1 MSLRPSLR
9 TAGRALVLRS
19 RPLATKLEPLAWA
32 ATRRGYADE
41 RKGERS
47 QPAILRPSEN
57 AAFPQNQNAPES
69 APGQQSTT
77 EEAAAALEEL
87 AAAAKNQSA
96 GLEGGLTEAQ
106 EQALYNEGAI
116 PPTPSNGDPLRDLE
130 ILASGGLVA
139 KAETVQVATQE
150 PLSHKFPL
158 PKLPLPPHSHLKSRY
173 HPVLDQLTNL
183 MMRDGKKAQA
193 QRVSPSPCPAFWFH
207 VRIGTMNADECAPQ
221 NMAMVLNFLRT
232 SPPPI
237 INPRYPLLPGAPPP
251 AHLPL
256 NPVLYLTLAVDSV
269 APLVKIRRIAGG
281 AGGGRP
287 LELPAPL
294 AVRQRR
300 RAAFQWI
307 LDVVNKKPSKG
318 SGRTQFAHRVA
329 EEIVAVVEGRSG
341 VWDKRLALHK
351 LGTATRA
358 NLSVRPVKQNSRK

>member
-9 TAGRALVLRS
+9 TVGRALALRS
-19 RPLATKLEPLAWA
+19 RPLAIKREPLAWT

-41 RKGERS
+41 RNGNWG
-47 QPAILRPSEN
+47 QPSIPKPSEN
-57 AAFPQNQNAPES
+57 AASPQSHNTPES
-69 APGQQSTT
+69 LSGQQSTA

-87 AAAAKNQSA
+87 ASAAKNQSA

-116 PPTPSNGDPLRDLE
+116 PPTTSNGDPLRDLE
-130 ILASGGLVA
+130 ILASGGLLA
-139 KAETVQVATQE
+139 TAEEDKVATRQ
-150 PLSHKFPL
+150 PPRYKFPL
-158 PKLPLPPHSHLKSRY
+158 PALPLPPHSHLKSRY

-193 QRVSPSPCPAFWFH
+193 QR
-207 VRIGTMNADECAPQ
+207 

-237 INPRYPLLPGAPPP
+237 TNPRYPLLPGAPPP

-269 APLVKIRRIAGG
+269 APLVKIRRIPGG

-287 LELPAPL
+287 LEMPAPL

-307 LDVVNKKPSKG
+307 MDVVNKKPSKG
-318 SGRTQFAHRVA
+318 SGRTQFAHRMA
-329 EEIVAVVEGRSG
+329 EEIIAVVEGRSS

-358 NLSVRPVKQNSRK
+358 NLRVQPVKANGRK

>member
-9 TAGRALVLRS
+9 TAGRTLVLRS
-19 RPLATKLEPLAWA
+19 RPLAPRQALPVWA

-47 QPAILRPSEN
+47 QPPTLRPSEN
-57 AAFPQNQNAPES
+57 AAFPPSQIGSEP

-77 EEAAAALEEL
+77 DEAAAALEEL
-87 AAAAKNQSA
+87 VIAAKGQSA

-130 ILASGGLVA
+130 VLASGGLLTNA
-139 KAETVQVATQE
+139 QDTEIATSQR
-150 PLSHKFPL
+150 PGYKFPL
-158 PKLPLPPHSHLKSRY
+158 PSLPLPPHSHLKSRY

-193 QRVSPSPCPAFWFH
+193 QR
-207 VRIGTMNADECAPQ
+207 

-256 NPVLYLTLAVDSV
+256 NPVLYLTLAIDSV
-269 APLVKIRRIAGG
+269 APLLKIRRIPGG

-287 LELPAPL
+287 LELPVPL

-318 SGRTQFAHRVA
+318 SGRTQFPHRVA
-329 EEIVAVVEGRSG
+329 DEVIAVVEGRSG
-341 VWDKRLALHK
+341 VWDKRLTLHK

-358 NLSVRPVKQNSRK
+358 NLTVKPVKAH

>member
-1 MSLRPSLR
+1 MSLRPCLR
-9 TAGRALVLRS
+9 TTARALALRS
-19 RPLATKLEPLAWA
+19 RPLATIREPLAWA
-32 ATRRGYADE
+32 VTRRGYADE
-41 RKGERS
+41 HTGERS
-47 QPAILRPSEN
+47 QPPILKPSEN
-57 AAFPQNQNAPES
+57 AAFPQSQNAPES
-69 APGQQSTT
+69 VVGQQSTT

-96 GLEGGLTEAQ
+96 GLEGGLTDAQ

-130 ILASGGLVA
+130 ILASGGLLVNAEEVEVA
-139 KAETVQVATQE
+139 RPQ
-150 PLSHKFPL
+150 PPGYKFPL

-173 HPVLDQLTNL
+173 HPVLDQMTNL

-193 QRVSPSPCPAFWFH
+193 QR
-207 VRIGTMNADECAPQ
+207 
-221 NMAMVLNFLRT
+221 NMAMLLNFLRT

-256 NPVLYLTLAVDSV
+256 NPVLYLTLAIDSV
-269 APLVKIRRIAGG
+269 APLVKIRRIPGG

-287 LELPAPL
+287 LEMPSPL

-307 LDVVNKKPSKG
+307 LDAVDKKPSKG
-318 SGRTQFAHRVA
+318 SGRTQFAHRMA
-329 EEIVAVVEGRSG
+329 EEIIAVVEGRSS
-341 VWDKRLALHK
+341 VWEKRLALHK

-358 NLSVRPVKQNSRK
+358 NLNVKPVKQNMK

>member
-1 MSLRPSLR
+1 MSLRPSFR
-9 TAGRALVLRS
+9 AACRALALRS
-19 RPLATKLEPLAWA
+19 RPLGPRQESLAWA
-32 ATRRGYADE
+32 ATRRGYANDSGNVPPL
-41 RKGERS
+41 RKAAGAVPPEGQSTGS
-47 QPAILRPSEN
+47 QSATPA
-57 AAFPQNQNAPES
+57 
-69 APGQQSTT
+69 GQQSLTRDEGT
-77 EEAAAALEEL
+77 DALVEL
-87 AAAAKNQSA
+87 ARAARKDSPGAE
-96 GLEGGLTEAQ
+96 LGGLTEAQ
-106 EQALYNEGAI
+106 EQALYRDGAI

-130 ILASGGLVA
+130 VLASGGLLANPGDVEVA
-139 KAETVQVATQE
+139 APTN
-150 PLSHKFPL
+150 PGHKFPM
-158 PKLPLPPHSHLKSRY
+158 PTLPLPPHSHLKERY

-193 QRVSPSPCPAFWFH
+193 QR
-207 VRIGTMNADECAPQ
+207 

-307 LDVVNKKPSKG
+307 LDVVDKKPSKG
-318 SGRTQFAHRVA
+318 SGRTQFAHRLA
-329 EEIVAVVEGRSG
+329 EEIIAVVEGRSG

-358 NLSVRPVKQNSRK
+358 NLMVKPVKANSK

>member
-9 TAGRALVLRS
+9 TAGRALALRS
-19 RPLATKLEPLAWA
+19 RPLATIREPLAWA

-41 RKGERS
+41 PRGERS
-47 QPAILRPSEN
+47 QPAILKPSEN
-57 AAFPQNQNAPES
+57 AAFPQSQTAPES
-69 APGQQSTT
+69 ARGQQSTA

-87 AAAAKNQSA
+87 ATAAKNQSV

-116 PPTPSNGDPLRDLE
+116 PPTQSNGNPLRDLE
-130 ILASGGLVA
+130 ILASGGLLA
-139 KAETVQVATQE
+139 KDQE
-150 PLSHKFPL
+150 VEVTTPQRLGHKFPL

-193 QRVSPSPCPAFWFH
+193 QR
-207 VRIGTMNADECAPQ
+207 
-221 NMAMVLNFLRT
+221 NMTMVLNFLRT

-269 APLVKIRRIAGG
+269 APLVKIRRIPGG
-281 AGGGRP
+281 AGGGRA

-300 RAAFQWI
+300 RTAFQWI
-307 LDVVNKKPSKG
+307 MDVVNKKPSKG
-318 SGRTQFAHRVA
+318 SGRTQFAHRMA
-329 EEIVAVVEGRSG
+329 EEIIAVVEGRSG
-341 VWDKRLALHK
+341 VWDRRLALHK

-358 NLSVRPVKQNSRK
+358 NLSVKPVRANGRK

>member
-9 TAGRALVLRS
+9 TAGRALALRS
-19 RPLATKLEPLAWA
+19 RPLAPDRNLWSGPPRNEGMRTNARANGPP
-32 ATRRGYADE
+32 T
-41 RKGERS
+41 
-47 QPAILRPSEN
+47 LRPSEN
-57 AAFPQNQNAPES
+57 AAFPQSQNAPGS
-69 APGQQSTT
+69 ATGQQDDVVTKEGETEQLTGCAQSTT
-77 EEAAAALEEL
+77 DEAAAALEEL
-87 AAAAKNQSA
+87 AAAAKGQSA

-130 ILASGGLVA
+130 VLASGGLLTN
-139 KAETVQVATQE
+139 AEEVEVATPQ
-150 PLSHKFPL
+150 PPSYKFPL

-193 QRVSPSPCPAFWFH
+193 QR
-207 VRIGTMNADECAPQ
+207 

-318 SGRTQFAHRVA
+318 SGRTQFPHRMA
-329 EEIVAVVEGRSG
+329 EEIIAVVEGRSG

-358 NLSVRPVKQNSRK
+358 NLTVKPVKANGK